1 MNGPTALE
9 LDGRIRD
16 IIDQGR
22 ALFPGVDFR
31 EGEMFYSHGEWA
43 LALDAV
49 FFALK
54 ALNKEVPID
63 LYEKI
68 VGAAERM
75 KLGDVSH
82 WYPIKPKKE

>member
-1 MNGPTALE
+1 MTVPTAFE

-22 ALFPGVDFR
+22 SLFPGADFR
-31 EGEMFYSHGEWA
+31 EGEMFCSHGEWG

-54 ALNKEVPID
+54 AFNKEVPLD

-82 WYPIKPKKE
+82 WDAIKPKKE